1 MTVTLTRARVPA
13 FLRSSD
19 FFLSIE
25 DDLDEFEEPTQCYKD
40 DTTVSGIS
48 SLTLLLSTLRFW
60 GSSHIPPSLIAFVIG
75 HPHKYILPAVES
87 FRGSLLFADFLIPLV
102 ALSLKIGNHTH
113 GRRAYDSYVMC
124 SSDVQEA
131 TAELCRYQIEQKYG
145 SVWNEVTSAL
155 AEKFELTEVLQFLR
169 EHGCPRCFRWYRPLR
184 IEVVDSP

>member
-25 DDLDEFEEPTQCYKD
+25 DDLEEFEVPTQCYED

-60 GSSHIPPSLIAFVIG
+60 GSSHIPPSLIDFVIG

-87 FRGSLLFADFLIPLV
+87 FRGSLLYADCLI

-113 GRRAYDSYVMC
+113 GRRAYDSYVKC

-131 TAELCRYQIEQKYG
+131 TTELCRYQIEQGYG
-145 SVWNEVTSAL
+145 SV
-155 AEKFELTEVLQFLR
+155 
-169 EHGCPRCFRWYRPLR
+169 
-184 IEVVDSP
+184 